1 MITGV
6 ILFGAMRLILLL
18 VVWFPLIGLGQADP
32 VSPESLPEA
41 VVDTIKAE
49 SATATIDQVETYT
62 WAGTT
67 IYRVVLKLND
77 KPYMELHIAQ
87 TGKLVRED
95 SLTKDPDD
103 TDDID
108 GVDNGNDNASPTP
121 RPKK

>member
-1 MITGV
+1 M
-6 ILFGAMRLILLL
+6 FGAMRLILLL
-18 VVWFPLIGLGQADP
+18 VVWFSLIGLGQADP
-32 VSPESLPEA
+32 ISPESLPEA

-95 SLTKDPDD
+95 TLTKDPDD
-103 TDDID
+103 TDDVD
-108 GVDNGNDNASPTP
+108 GVDKGNDNASPKP
-121 RPKK
+121 SPKK